1 MTQLCQNVITWT
13 LPGGDIGQTSMWTKF
28 TGTPTAAQALARF
41 QTNVVDTVWPSG
53 AGGVKA
59 LHPTGCV
66 LSNVQTRT
74 INLGSG
80 AVISTAAAA
89 YTRAGTAGGNS
100 LPAEVSV
107 VMSLRTALAGASYR
121 GRMYL
126 PMPST
131 SSSSSAGRLVSGD
144 QTTMVTQWSNAI
156 IAMNA
161 DVSFGTCDVVIRS
174 RKNASEEVVTSI
186 DIGDVFDAQRRRRN
200 ALTESRTS
208 AAV

>member
-1 MTQLCQNVITWT
+1 MTALCQNVLSWS
-13 LPGGDIGQTSMWTKF
+13 LPGGDIAQTSLWTKF
-28 TGTPTAAQALARF
+28 SGTPSAAQALARF

-53 AGGVKA
+53 AGGVKG
-59 LHPTGCV
+59 LHSTSV
-66 LSNVQTRT
+66 LLVQAQTRT

-80 AVISTAAAA
+80 KVIATASAA
-89 YTRAGTAGGNS
+89 YSRGGTAGGNS

-107 VMSLRTALAGASYR
+107 VLSLRTALAGASYR

-126 PMPST
+126 PPPT
-131 SSSSSAGRLVSGD
+131 ITQCSSAGRLVAGD
-144 QTTMVTQWSNAI
+144 LTTMVTQWSNAL

-161 DVSFGTCDVVIRS
+161 DVTYTSCDVVVRS
-174 RKNASEEVVTSI
+174 RKNASEEAVTSV

-208 AAV
+208 VVV